1 MPMAILACCVEENYL
16 HNVRRAIN
24 SLKKNVVDIKPNTMI
39 KIRTLLETNKKLMIK
54 NMLDEI
60 KNLLN
65 SLKIKKPKNY
75 GMFYY
80 KINMCNEYYLH
91 YLITNNIGGNSDFI
105 WEYESYSWVDCKKNI
120 IKDITK
126 VLNNATIDELYE
138 CFEDG
143 LDEFGKFKLNKE
155 YKNTSYGY
163 EYIFDVKLEMYDSY
177 YSDNEL
183 LKNGKGNNDSKLE
196 NLIRI

>member
-91 YLITNNIGGNSDFI
+91 YLISSNIGGNSDWI
-105 WEYESYSWVDCKKNI
+105 WEYQDFSWVDCKKDI

-155 YKNTSYGY
+155 YKNTSFGY
-163 EYIFDVKLEMYDSY
+163 DYIFDVQLEIYDSY

-183 LKNGKGNNDSKLE
+183 LKNGKNNNDSKLE
-196 NLIRI
+196 DLIRI

>member
-39 KIRTLLETNKKLMIK
+39 KIRTLLESNKKLMIK

-60 KNLLN
+60 KNSLN
-65 SLKIKKPKNY
+65 SMKIKKPKNY
-75 GMFYY
+75 GTFYY
-80 KINMCNEYYLH
+80 KIDMCNEYYLH
-91 YLITNNIGGNSDFI
+91 YLISSNIGGNSDWI
-105 WEYESYSWVDCKKNI
+105 WEYQDWGWVDCKKDI
-120 IKDITK
+120 IKNITN

-138 CFEDG
+138 CFEEG
-143 LDEFGKFKLNKE
+143 LDEFGKFKFNKE

-183 LKNGKGNNDSKLE
+183 LKNGKSNNDSKLE

>member
-120 IKDITK
+120 IKDITN

-138 CFEDG
+138 CFEEG
-143 LDEFGKFKLNKE
+143 LDEFGKFKFNKG
-155 YKNTSYGY
+155 YKNEEYGY
-163 EYIFDVKLEMYDSY
+163 DYIFDVKLEMYDSY

-183 LKNGKGNNDSKLE
+183 LKNGKGNDSKLE

>member
-155 YKNTSYGY
+155 YKNTSFGY
-163 EYIFDVKLEMYDSY
+163 DYIFDVQLEIYDSY

-183 LKNGKGNNDSKLE
+183 LKNGKNNNDSKLE
-196 NLIRI
+196 DLIRI

>member
-1 MPMAILACCVEENYL
+1 MAYGILACCVEENYL

-24 SLKKNVVDIKPNTMI
+24 SLKKNVVDIKHNTMI

-65 SLKIKKPKNY
+65 CMKITKPKNY

-80 KINMCNEYYLH
+80 KIDISNEYYLY
-91 YLITNNIGGNSDFI
+91 YLISRNIGGSNSDWI
-105 WEYESYSWVDCKKNI
+105 WEYDNCSWVECKKYI

-143 LDEFGKFKLNKE
+143 LDEFGKFKFNKE
-155 YKNTSYGY
+155 YKNNCGY
-163 EYIFDVKLEMYDSY
+163 EYIFDIKLELYDSF

-183 LKNGKGNNDSKLE
+183 LKNGKGNDSKLE
-196 NLIRI
+196 DLIRV

>member
-105 WEYESYSWVDCKKNI
+105 WEYESYSWVDCKKDI

-155 YKNTSYGY
+155 YKNTSFGY
-163 EYIFDVKLEMYDSY
+163 DYIFDVQLEIYDSY

-183 LKNGKGNNDSKLE
+183 LKNGKGNDSKLE
-196 NLIRI
+196 DLIRI